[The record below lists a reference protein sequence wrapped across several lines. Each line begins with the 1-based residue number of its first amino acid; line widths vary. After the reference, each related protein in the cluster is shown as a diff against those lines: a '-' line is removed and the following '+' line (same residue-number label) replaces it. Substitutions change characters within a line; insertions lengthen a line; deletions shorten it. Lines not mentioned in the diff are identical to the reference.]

1 MIRFRSLQ
9 LRITALYSATFGL
22 VMLLVAVSL
31 QWAIASSADHKVRSE
46 LASSSKVI
54 DRIWS
59 MRTQE
64 LESVARPLALDFGF
78 REAVATDD
86 DATIRSALINIAAR
100 IDLPNAFIVKYDG
113 RVVGMTPDQDSPYDG
128 ELWDELDGGWHSG
141 ALRIHDTTYQ
151 AVAAEIKAPALIGW
165 LVLGRRIDSG
175 EMKELSGLSAVPV
188 TASVVRRTDAGRWLY
203 DQTDKPVAESG
214 VVALLKRM
222 KPVADGKPADLSG
235 KMGGNMVLARPL
247 GSSDGVATTALLLNF
262 SIADALA
269 EYNPLRL
276 AVVIAGLIGLI
287 AVAFASMR
295 VARRIVRPIAALEQA
310 AKALEH
316 GERTS
321 VPVVSDDEIGKLTGS
336 FNAMS
341 AEIVSRE
348 HHIRHMAYHD
358 ALTDLPN
365 RLQLREELDRRLAT
379 IAHEGGAIAVLCLD
393 LDNFKMVNDT
403 LGHRVGDQL
412 LKLVAAR
419 LAETAHGAF
428 LARTGGDE
436 FCLLVDGD
444 AAAAEQLAPALIETL
459 AQPASV
465 SGQFL
470 RAGASIGIAE
480 APGDALD
487 ADDLVKHADLA
498 LHAAKAAG
506 RGGHRRFTVDLD
518 AEANKRRAIEMDLH
532 SAIARGEFELY
543 FQPLFDLASNRISAF
558 EALIRW
564 HHPQEGLVSPLD
576 FIPIAEESGLI
587 VPIGEWVLKEACRHA
602 AEWPDDIR
610 VAVNFST
617 VQFASPGLVNL
628 VFQTL
633 ANSRL
638 APGRLEVEITESLFL
653 ESSARVREILH
664 GLKQIGVRIALDDF
678 GTGFSSLSYL
688 RKFPFDKIKI
698 DRSFIIELLNE
709 DEASAVVKA
718 ITDLAAALDMET
730 TAEGVEEPA
739 QVEALRAHGCT
750 TVQGYLFSKPV
761 PASEVPR
768 LLAFDWGGRAAASA

>member
-1 MIRFRSLQ
+1 VIRFRSLES
-9 LRITALYSATFGL
+9 RMTGLYSATFGF
-22 VMLLVAVSL
+22 VMLLVAASL
-31 QWAIASSADHKVRSE
+31 QWAIASNADHKVRSE
-46 LASSSKVI
+46 LASSAKVI

-64 LESVARPLALDFGF
+64 LDSVARPLALDFGF

-86 DATIRSALINIAAR
+86 DATIRSALTNIAAR

-113 RVVGMTPDQDSPYDG
+113 RVVGMRPDEDSPYDA
-128 ELWDELDGGWHSG
+128 ELWAELDGGWHSG
-141 ALRIHDTTYQ
+141 ALRIHGTTYQ
-151 AVAAEIKAPALIGW
+151 AVAAEIRAPALIGW
-165 LVLGRRIDSG
+165 LVLGRRLDAG
-175 EMKELSGLSAVPV
+175 EIKELSGLSAVPV
-188 TASVVRRTDAGRWLY
+188 TGAVVRRTDAGQWVF
-203 DQTDKPVAESG
+203 DQTDRPVRDSG

-222 KPVADGKPADLSG
+222 KPATDGMQADISG
-235 KMGGNMVLARPL
+235 RMGGNMVLARPL
-247 GSSDGVATTALLLNF
+247 GSSDGVPTTALLMNF

-269 EYNPLRL
+269 EYDPLRL
-276 AVVIAGLIGLI
+276 AVVIAGLLGLVF
-287 AVAFASMR
+287 VAFASTR
-295 VARRIVRPIAALEQA
+295 VARRIVRPIVALERA

-316 GERTS
+316 GERTTL
-321 VPVVSDDEIGKLTGS
+321 PVVSQDEIGTLTGS

-348 HHIRHMAYHD
+348 NRIRHMAYHD

-365 RLQLREELDRRLAT
+365 RQQLREELERRLAELSASAAT
-379 IAHEGGAIAVLCLD
+379 LGVLCLD
-393 LDNFKMVNDT
+393 LDNFKIVNDT

-412 LKLVAAR
+412 LKLVAQR
-419 LAETAHGAF
+419 LVESAEGRF
-428 LARTGGDE
+428 VARTGGDE
-436 FCLLVDGD
+436 FCILVEGD
-444 AAAAEQLAPALIETL
+444 HAAAERLASVLIDTL

-465 SGQFL
+465 AGHFL

-480 APGDALD
+480 APADALD

-506 RGGHRRFTVDLD
+506 RGCHRRFTAELD
-518 AEANKRRAIEMDLH
+518 ADANRRRAIETDLH
-532 SAIARGEFELY
+532 SAIAHGEFELY
-543 FQPLFDLASNRISAF
+543 FQPLFDLARNRISAF

-564 HHPQEGLVSPLD
+564 NHPQNGLVSPLD
-576 FIPIAEESGLI
+576 FIAIAEETGLI
-587 VPIGEWVLKEACRHA
+587 VPIGEWVLKEACRQA
-602 AEWPDDIR
+602 MSWPDDIR

-617 VQFASPGLVNL
+617 VQFARPGIVNL

-633 ANSRL
+633 ATSGL
-638 APGRLEVEITESLFL
+638 APERLEVEITESLFL
-653 ESSARVREILH
+653 ESSDSVREILH

-698 DRSFIIELLNE
+698 DRSFIIELLSE
-709 DEASAVVKA
+709 KEASAVVKA

-761 PASEVPR
+761 PASKVPD
-768 LLAFDWGGRAAASA
+768 LLEIKWDRRVA

>member
-1 MIRFRSLQ
+1 MLRFRSLQ
-9 LRITALYSATFGL
+9 ARITALYSATFGL
-22 VMLLVAVSL
+22 VMLLIAASL
-31 QWAIASSADHKVRSE
+31 QWAIQTNAEQQVRSQ

-59 MRTQE
+59 MHTQE

-86 DATIRSALINIAAR
+86 DATIRSALDNIAAR

-113 RVVGMTPDQDSPYDG
+113 RVVGMTADQDSQYDA

-141 ALRIHDTTYQ
+141 ALRIHGTTYQ

-165 LVLGRRIDSG
+165 LVLGRRMDAS
-175 EMKELSGLSAVPV
+175 EMKALSALSAVPV
-188 TASVVRRTDAGRWLY
+188 QAAVVRRTEVGTWVY
-203 DQTDKPVAESG
+203 DESDKPVADSA
-214 VVALLKRM
+214 VVSLLGRL

-235 KMGGNMVLARPL
+235 RMHGNMVLARPL
-247 GSSDGVATTALLLNF
+247 GASDGVATTALVLNF

-269 EYNPLRL
+269 EYDPLRL
-276 AVVIAGLIGLI
+276 AVIVAGLVGLA

-295 VARRIVRPIAALEQA
+295 VARRIVRPIAALERA
-310 AKALEH
+310 ARALEH

-321 VPVVSDDEIGKLTGS
+321 VPVVSHDEIGSLTGS

-341 AEIVSRE
+341 EEIVSRE
-348 HHIRHMAYHD
+348 NRIRHMAYHD

-365 RLQLREELDRRLAT
+365 RLQLREELDCRLAA
-379 IAHEGGAIAVLCLD
+379 IGLGDGALAVLCLD
-393 LDNFKMVNDT
+393 LDNFKIVNDT

-412 LKLVAAR
+412 LKLAAQR
-419 LAETAHGAF
+419 LADAAQGRF

-436 FCLLVDGD
+436 FCVLVDGSGAEAEHLAGELI
-444 AAAAEQLAPALIETL
+444 AALE
-459 AQPASV
+459 QPASIA
-465 SGQFL
+465 GQFM
-470 RAGASIGIAE
+470 RASASIGISE
-480 APGDALD
+480 APADSLD

-506 RGGHRRFTVDLD
+506 RGRARRFTADLD
-518 AEANKRRAIEMDLH
+518 TEAQARRAIEMDLH
-532 SAIARGEFELY
+532 GAIARGEFELY
-543 FQPLFDLASNRISAF
+543 FQPLFNLARNRFSAF

-564 HHPQEGLVSPLD
+564 NHPTRGLVAPVD
-576 FIPIAEESGLI
+576 FIPIAEETGLI
-587 VPIGEWVLKEACRHA
+587 VPIGEWVLKEACRQA
-602 AEWPDDIR
+602 ATWPEDIR

-617 VQFASPGLVNL
+617 VQFAQAGIVSL
-628 VFQTL
+628 VFHTL
-633 ANSRL
+633 ATSGL
-638 APGRLEVEITESLFL
+638 APDRLEVEITESLFL
-653 ESSARVREILH
+653 ESSDSVREILQ

-698 DRSFIIELLNE
+698 DRSFIIELLSE
-709 DEASAVVKA
+709 ADASAVVKA

-739 QVEALRAHGCT
+739 QVDALRAFGCT

-761 PASEVPR
+761 PGSEVPR
-768 LLAFDWGGRAAASA
+768 LLALDLGGRAVA

>member
-1 MIRFRSLQ
+1 MIRFRSLES
-9 LRITALYSATFGL
+9 RMTALYSATFGL
-22 VMLLVAVSL
+22 VMLLVAASL
-31 QWAIASSADHKVRSE
+31 QWAIATSAEHKVRSE
-46 LASSSKVI
+46 LISSAKVI

-59 MRTQE
+59 MRSQE
-64 LESVARPLALDFGF
+64 LDSVARPLALDFGF

-86 DATIRSALINIAAR
+86 DATIRSALTNIAGR
-100 IDLPNAFIVKYDG
+100 IDLPNAFVVKYDG
-113 RVVGMTPDQDSPYDG
+113 RVVGMRPDQDSPYDG
-128 ELWDELDGGWHSG
+128 ELWDELDSGWHSG
-141 ALRIHDTTYQ
+141 ALRINGTTYQ
-151 AVAAEIKAPALIGW
+151 AVAAEIRAPALIGW

-175 EMKELSGLSAVPV
+175 EMKELSGLSAVPL
-188 TASVVRRTDAGRWLY
+188 TASVVRRTDSGQWIY
-203 DQTDKPVAESG
+203 DQSDRRVADSG

-222 KPVADGKPADLSG
+222 KPAANGNPTNLSG
-235 KMGGNMVLARPL
+235 RMAGNMVLARPL

-269 EYNPLRL
+269 EYDALRL
-276 AVVIAGLIGLI
+276 AVVIAGLLGLLF
-287 AVAFASMR
+287 VAFASTR

-310 AKALEH
+310 AKALEQ
-316 GERTS
+316 GERTTL
-321 VPVVSDDEIGKLTGS
+321 PVVSQDEIGTLTGT

-348 HHIRHMAYHD
+348 NRIRHMAYHD

-365 RLQLREELDRRLAT
+365 RLQLRVELDRRLAG
-379 IAHEGGAIAVLCLD
+379 IAENGQALAVLCID

-403 LGHRVGDQL
+403 LGHSVGDQL
-412 LKLVAAR
+412 LKLASQRLVENAAGR
-419 LAETAHGAF
+419 F
-428 LARTGGDE
+428 VSRTGGDE
-436 FCLLVDGD
+436 FCVLVAGDG
-444 AAAAEQLAPALIETL
+444 AAATRLAPALIEAL

-465 SGQFL
+465 AGHFL

-506 RGGHRRFTVDLD
+506 RGLYRRFTADLD
-518 AEANKRRAIEMDLH
+518 ADANNRRAIEMDLH
-532 SAIARGEFELY
+532 SALAHGEFELY
-543 FQPLFDLASNRISAF
+543 FQPLFNLSKNRISAF

-564 HHPQEGLVSPLD
+564 NHPTKGLVSPLD

-602 AEWPDDIR
+602 MTWPDDIR

-617 VQFASPGLVNL
+617 VQFATPGIVNL

-633 ANSRL
+633 ATSGL
-638 APGRLEVEITESLFL
+638 APDRLEVEITESLFL
-653 ESSARVREILH
+653 ESSESVREILH
-664 GLKQIGVRIALDDF
+664 GLKQMGVRIALDDF

-698 DRSFIIELLNE
+698 DRSFIIELLSE
-709 DEASAVVKA
+709 REASAVVKA

-730 TAEGVEEPA
+730 TAEGVEEPE

-761 PASEVPR
+761 PASRVPR
-768 LLAFDWGGRAAASA
+768 LLDLKWERRVA

>member
-9 LRITALYSATFGL
+9 SRITALYSATFGL

-31 QWAIASSADHKVRSE
+31 QWAIASSAEQQVRSQ

-59 MRTQE
+59 MHTQE

-86 DATIRSALINIAAR
+86 DATIRSALINIAGR

-113 RVVGMTPDQDSPYDG
+113 RVVGTTPDQDSPYDA
-128 ELWDELDGGWHSG
+128 ELWDELDSGWHSG
-141 ALRIHDTTYQ
+141 ALRIHGKTYQ

-165 LVLGRRIDSG
+165 LVLGRRLDAS

-188 TASVVRRTDAGRWLY
+188 RAAVVRRTDAGHWVY
-203 DQTDKPVAESG
+203 DATDRPLTDSSVR
-214 VVALLKRM
+214 ALLARM
-222 KPVADGKPADLSG
+222 KPLGDGKPADLSG
-235 KMGGNMVLARPL
+235 RMHGNMVLARPL
-247 GSSDGVATTALLLNF
+247 GSSEGVATTALLLNF

-269 EYNPLRL
+269 EYDPLRL
-276 AVVIAGLIGLI
+276 AVVVAGLVGLA

-310 AKALEH
+310 ARALER

-321 VPVVSDDEIGKLTGS
+321 VPVVSDDEIGSLTGS

-341 AEIVSRE
+341 EEIVSRE
-348 HHIRHMAYHD
+348 HRIRHMAYHD

-365 RLQLREELDRRLAT
+365 RLQLREELDRRLADV
-379 IAHEGGAIAVLCLD
+379 AVSGHPLAVLCLD
-393 LDNFKMVNDT
+393 LDNFKIVNDT
-403 LGHRVGDQL
+403 LGHGVGDQL
-412 LKLVAAR
+412 LKLVSQH
-419 LAETAHGAF
+419 LAEGAEGRF

-436 FCLLVDGD
+436 FCVLVDGD
-444 AAAAEQLAPALIETL
+444 GVEAERLATALIERL
-459 AQPASV
+459 EQPASIA
-465 SGQFL
+465 GHYM
-470 RAGASIGIAE
+470 RAGASIGISE
-480 APGDALD
+480 APADTLT
-487 ADDLVKHADLA
+487 ADDLIKHADLA

-506 RGGHRRFTVDLD
+506 RGRHRRFTADLD
-518 AEANKRRAIEMDLH
+518 ADAQTRRATEMDLH
-532 SAIARGEFELY
+532 GAIAHGEFELY
-543 FQPLFDLASNRISAF
+543 FQPLFDLAKNRFSAF

-564 HHPQEGLVSPLD
+564 NHPAKGLVSPLD
-576 FIPIAEESGLI
+576 FIPIAEETGLI
-587 VPIGEWVLKEACRHA
+587 VPIGEWALKAACREA
-602 AEWPDDIR
+602 VTWPADIR

-617 VQFASPGLVNL
+617 VQFATPGIVNL

-633 ANSRL
+633 ATSGL
-638 APGRLEVEITESLFL
+638 APDRLEVEITESLFL
-653 ESSARVREILH
+653 ESSDSVRDILR

-698 DRSFIIELLNE
+698 DRSFIIELLEE
-709 DEASAVVKA
+709 DEAGAVVKA

-730 TAEGVEEPA
+730 TAEGVEEVA
-739 QVEALRAHGCT
+739 QLEALRAHGCT

-768 LLAFDWGGRAAASA
+768 LLALDLSNRSAA

>member
-1 MIRFRSLQ
+1 VIRFRSLES
-9 LRITALYSATFGL
+9 RMTGLYSATFGF
-22 VMLLVAVSL
+22 VMLLVAASL
-31 QWAIASSADHKVRSE
+31 QWAIASNADHKVRSE
-46 LASSSKVI
+46 LASSAKVI

-64 LESVARPLALDFGF
+64 LDSVARPLALDFGF

-86 DATIRSALINIAAR
+86 DATIRSALTNIAAR

-113 RVVGMTPDQDSPYDG
+113 RVVGMRPDEDSPYDA
-128 ELWDELDGGWHSG
+128 ELWAELDGGWHSG
-141 ALRIHDTTYQ
+141 ALRIHGTTYQ
-151 AVAAEIKAPALIGW
+151 AVAAEIRAPALIGW
-165 LVLGRRIDSG
+165 LVLGRRLDAG
-175 EMKELSGLSAVPV
+175 EIKELSGLSAVPV
-188 TASVVRRTDAGRWLY
+188 TGAVVRRTDAGQWVF
-203 DQTDKPVAESG
+203 DQTDRPVRDSG

-222 KPVADGKPADLSG
+222 KPATDGMQADISG
-235 KMGGNMVLARPL
+235 RMGGNMVLARPL
-247 GSSDGVATTALLLNF
+247 GSSDGVPTTALLMNF

-269 EYNPLRL
+269 EYDPLRL
-276 AVVIAGLIGLI
+276 AVVIAGLLGLVF
-287 AVAFASMR
+287 VAFASTR
-295 VARRIVRPIAALEQA
+295 VARRIVRPIVALERA

-316 GERTS
+316 GERTTL
-321 VPVVSDDEIGKLTGS
+321 PVVSQDEIGTLTGS

-348 HHIRHMAYHD
+348 NRIRHMAYHD

-365 RLQLREELDRRLAT
+365 RQQLREELERRLAELSASAAT
-379 IAHEGGAIAVLCLD
+379 LGVLCLD
-393 LDNFKMVNDT
+393 LDNFKIVNDT

-412 LKLVAAR
+412 LKLVAQR
-419 LAETAHGAF
+419 LVESAEGRF
-428 LARTGGDE
+428 VARTGGDE
-436 FCLLVDGD
+436 FCILVEGD
-444 AAAAEQLAPALIETL
+444 HAAAERLASVLIDTL

-465 SGQFL
+465 AGHFL

-480 APGDALD
+480 APADALD

-506 RGGHRRFTVDLD
+506 RGCHRRFTAELD
-518 AEANKRRAIEMDLH
+518 ADANRRRAIETDLH
-532 SAIARGEFELY
+532 SAIAHGEFELY
-543 FQPLFDLASNRISAF
+543 FQPLFDLARNRISAF

-564 HHPQEGLVSPLD
+564 NHPQNGLVSPLD
-576 FIPIAEESGLI
+576 FIAIAEETGLI
-587 VPIGEWVLKEACRHA
+587 VPIGEWVLKEACRQA
-602 AEWPDDIR
+602 MTWPDDIR

-617 VQFASPGLVNL
+617 VQFARPGIVNL

-633 ANSRL
+633 ATSGL
-638 APGRLEVEITESLFL
+638 APERLEVEITESLFL
-653 ESSARVREILH
+653 ESSDSVREILH

-698 DRSFIIELLNE
+698 DRSFIIELLSE
-709 DEASAVVKA
+709 KEASAVVKA

-761 PASEVPR
+761 PASKVPD
-768 LLAFDWGGRAAASA
+768 LLEIKWDRRVA

>member
-1 MIRFRSLQ
+1 MIRFRSLES
-9 LRITALYSATFGL
+9 RMTALYSATFGF
-22 VMLLVAVSL
+22 VMLLVAASL
-31 QWAIASSADHKVRSE
+31 QWAIASNADHKVRSE
-46 LASSSKVI
+46 LASSAKVI

-64 LESVARPLALDFGF
+64 LDSVARPLALDFGF

-86 DATIRSALINIAAR
+86 DATIRSALTNIAAR

-113 RVVGMTPDQDSPYDG
+113 RVVGMRPDEDSPYDA
-128 ELWDELDGGWHSG
+128 ELWAELDGGWHSG
-141 ALRIHDTTYQ
+141 ALRIHGTTYQ
-151 AVAAEIKAPALIGW
+151 AVAAEIRAPALIGW
-165 LVLGRRIDSG
+165 LVLGRRLDAG
-175 EMKELSGLSAVPV
+175 EIKELSGLSAVPV
-188 TASVVRRTDAGRWLY
+188 TGAVVRRTDAGQWVF
-203 DQTDKPVAESG
+203 DQTDRPVRDSG

-222 KPVADGKPADLSG
+222 KPATDGMQADISG
-235 KMGGNMVLARPL
+235 RMGGNMVLARPL
-247 GSSDGVATTALLLNF
+247 GSSDGVPTTALLMNF

-269 EYNPLRL
+269 EYDPLRL
-276 AVVIAGLIGLI
+276 AVVIAGLLGLVF
-287 AVAFASMR
+287 VAFASTR
-295 VARRIVRPIAALEQA
+295 VARRIVRPIVALERA

-316 GERTS
+316 GERTTL
-321 VPVVSDDEIGKLTGS
+321 PVVSQDEIGTLTGS

-348 HHIRHMAYHD
+348 NRIRHMAYHD

-365 RLQLREELDRRLAT
+365 RQQLREELERRLAELSASAAT
-379 IAHEGGAIAVLCLD
+379 LGVLCLD
-393 LDNFKMVNDT
+393 LDNFKIVNDT

-412 LKLVAAR
+412 LKLVAQR
-419 LAETAHGAF
+419 LVESAEGRF
-428 LARTGGDE
+428 VARTGGDE
-436 FCLLVDGD
+436 FCILVEGD
-444 AAAAEQLAPALIETL
+444 HAAAERLASVLIDTL

-465 SGQFL
+465 AGHFL

-480 APGDALD
+480 APADALD

-506 RGGHRRFTVDLD
+506 RGCHRRFTAELD
-518 AEANKRRAIEMDLH
+518 ADANRRRAIETDLH
-532 SAIARGEFELY
+532 SAIAHGEFELY
-543 FQPLFDLASNRISAF
+543 FQPLFDLARNRISAF

-564 HHPQEGLVSPLD
+564 NHPQNGLVSPLD
-576 FIPIAEESGLI
+576 FIAIAEETGLI
-587 VPIGEWVLKEACRHA
+587 VPIGEWVLKEACRQA
-602 AEWPDDIR
+602 MSWPDDIR

-617 VQFASPGLVNL
+617 VQFARPGIVNL

-633 ANSRL
+633 ATSGL
-638 APGRLEVEITESLFL
+638 APERLEVEITESLFL
-653 ESSARVREILH
+653 ESSDSVREILH

-698 DRSFIIELLNE
+698 DRSFIIELLSE
-709 DEASAVVKA
+709 KEASAVVKA

-761 PASEVPR
+761 PASKVPD
-768 LLAFDWGGRAAASA
+768 LLEIKWDRRVA

>member
-9 LRITALYSATFGL
+9 TRITALYSATFGL
-22 VMLLVAVSL
+22 VMLLVAASL
-31 QWAIASSADHKVRSE
+31 QWAIASSAEQQVRSQ

-54 DRIWS
+54 DKIWS
-59 MRTQE
+59 MHTQE

-86 DATIRSALINIAAR
+86 DATIRSALVNIAAR

-113 RVVGMTPDQDSPYDG
+113 RVVGMTPDQDSPYDA

-141 ALRIHDTTYQ
+141 ALRIHGRTYQ

-165 LVLGRRIDSG
+165 LVLGRRLDAG

-188 TASVVRRTDAGRWLY
+188 SAAVVRRTEAGKWVY
-203 DQTDKPVAESG
+203 DQSDRPVADSA
-214 VVALLKRM
+214 VAALLARL

-235 KMGGNMVLARPL
+235 RMHGTMVLARPL
-247 GSSDGVATTALLLNF
+247 GASEGVATTALLLNF

-276 AVVIAGLIGLI
+276 AVVIAGLVGLA
-287 AVAFASMR
+287 AVAFASLR

-310 AKALEH
+310 AKALER

-321 VPVVSDDEIGKLTGS
+321 VPVVSDDEIGTLTGS

-348 HHIRHMAYHD
+348 HRIRHMAYHD

-365 RLQLREELDRRLAT
+365 RLSLREELDRRLA
-379 IAHEGGAIAVLCLD
+379 AVAAGGGSLAVLCLD
-393 LDNFKMVNDT
+393 LDNFKIVNDT

-412 LKLVAAR
+412 LKLVAQR
-419 LAETAHGAF
+419 LADAAEGLF

-444 AAAAEQLAPALIETL
+444 GVAAELLAATLIERL
-459 AQPASV
+459 EEPASV
-465 SGQFL
+465 AGQFV
-470 RAGASIGIAE
+470 RAGASVGISE
-480 APGDALD
+480 APADAVN

-506 RGGHRRFTVDLD
+506 RGRHRRFTADLD
-518 AEANKRRAIEMDLH
+518 ADANKRRAIEVDLH
-532 SAIARGEFELY
+532 DAIAKGQFELY
-543 FQPLFDLASNRISAF
+543 FQPLFNLAKNRFSAF

-564 HHPQEGLVSPLD
+564 NHPTKGLISPVE
-576 FIPIAEESGLI
+576 FIGIAEETGLI
-587 VPIGEWVLKEACRHA
+587 VPIGEWVLKEACRQA
-602 AEWPDDIR
+602 ASWPDDIR

-617 VQFASPGLVNL
+617 VQFATSGIVSL

-633 ANSRL
+633 AASGL
-638 APGRLEVEITESLFL
+638 APDRLEVEITESLFL
-653 ESSARVREILH
+653 ESSDSVREILH

-688 RKFPFDKIKI
+688 RKFPFDKSKI

-709 DEASAVVKA
+709 DDASAVVKA

-739 QVEALRAHGCT
+739 QVDALRGFGCT

-761 PASEVPR
+761 PAGEVPH
-768 LLAFDWGGRAAASA
+768 LLALDLSHRAA

>member
-9 LRITALYSATFGL
+9 SRITALYSAMFGL

-31 QWAIASSADHKVRSE
+31 QWAIASNAEQQVRSE

-59 MRTQE
+59 MHTQE

-86 DATIRSALINIAAR
+86 DATIRSALANIAGR

-113 RVVGMTPDQDSPYDG
+113 RVIGMDPEQDSQFD
-128 ELWDELDGGWHSG
+128 EQLWDELDSGWHSG
-141 ALRIHDTTYQ
+141 ALRIRGQTYQ
-151 AVAAEIKAPALIGW
+151 AVAAEIRAPSLIGW
-165 LVLGRRIDSG
+165 LVLGRRLDAG

-188 TASVVRRTDAGRWLY
+188 SAAVVRRGESGRWVY
-203 DQTDKPVAESG
+203 DQSDAPLTDSG
-214 VVALLKRM
+214 VIALLARL
-222 KPVADGKPADLSG
+222 KPETGGKPADLSG
-235 KMGGNMVLARPL
+235 RMHGNMVLARPL
-247 GSSDGVATTALLLNF
+247 GASGGVATTALLLNF

-269 EYNPLRL
+269 EYDPLRL
-276 AVVIAGLIGLI
+276 AVVIAGLVGLA

-295 VARRIVRPIAALEQA
+295 VARRIVRPIAALERA
-310 AKALEH
+310 AKALER

-321 VPVVSDDEIGKLTGS
+321 VPVVSDDEIGSLTGS

-341 AEIVSRE
+341 EEIVSRE
-348 HHIRHMAYHD
+348 HRIRHMAYHD

-365 RLQLREELDRRLAT
+365 RLSLREELDRRLA
-379 IAHEGGAIAVLCLD
+379 ALGESGGALAVLCLD
-393 LDNFKMVNDT
+393 LDNFKIVNDT
-403 LGHRVGDQL
+403 LGHPVGDQL
-412 LKLVAAR
+412 LKLVAQR
-419 LAETAHGAF
+419 LVEGAGGRF

-444 AAAAEQLAPALIETL
+444 GVEAEALASLMIERL
-459 AQPASV
+459 DQPASV
-465 SGQFL
+465 AGHYM
-470 RAGASIGIAE
+470 RAGASIGISE
-480 APGDALD
+480 APADASV
-487 ADDLVKHADLA
+487 AEDLVKHADLA

-506 RGGHRRFTVDLD
+506 RGRHRRFTADLD
-518 AEANKRRAIEMDLH
+518 ADAQARRAIEMDLH
-532 SAIARGEFELY
+532 GAIANSEFELY
-543 FQPLFDLASNRISAF
+543 FQPLFDLAKNRFSAF

-564 HHPQEGLVSPLD
+564 NHPAKGLVSPLD
-576 FIPIAEESGLI
+576 FIPIAEETGLI
-587 VPIGEWVLKEACRHA
+587 VPIGEWALKEACRQA
-602 AEWPDDIR
+602 AGWPEDIR

-617 VQFASPGLVNL
+617 VQFATSGIVSL

-633 ANSRL
+633 AASGL
-638 APGRLEVEITESLFL
+638 APDRLEVEITESLFL
-653 ESSARVREILH
+653 ESSDSVREILH

-698 DRSFIIELLNE
+698 DRSFIIELLKE
-709 DEASAVVKA
+709 ADASAVVKA

-739 QVEALRAHGCT
+739 QVDALRAFGCT

-768 LLAFDWGGRAAASA
+768 LLALDLSDRAA

>member
-9 LRITALYSATFGL
+9 SRITALYSATFGL
-22 VMLLVAVSL
+22 VMLLVAASL
-31 QWAIASSADHKVRSE
+31 QWAIASSAEEQVRSE

-59 MRTQE
+59 MRTRE

-78 REAVATDD
+78 REAVATDE
-86 DATIRSALINIAAR
+86 DATIRSALTNIAGR

-113 RVVGMTPDQDSPYDG
+113 RVVGMTPDQDSPYDA
-128 ELWDELDGGWHSG
+128 ELWDELDSGWHSG
-141 ALRIHDTTYQ
+141 ALRIHGTTYQ

-165 LVLGRRIDSG
+165 LVLGRRLDAG
-175 EMKELSGLSAVPV
+175 EMRELSGLSAVPV
-188 TASVVRRTDAGRWLY
+188 KAAVVRWTDAGTWVY
-203 DQTDKPVAESG
+203 DGTNTPLKDSS
-214 VVALLKRM
+214 VVALLARM
-222 KPVADGKPADLSG
+222 KPQVEGKAADLSG
-235 KMGGNMVLARPL
+235 RMHGNMVLARPL
-247 GSSDGVATTALLLNF
+247 GSSEGVATTALLLNF

-269 EYNPLRL
+269 KYDPLRL
-276 AVVIAGLIGLI
+276 AVVIAGLVGLA

-310 AKALEH
+310 AKALER

-321 VPVVSDDEIGKLTGS
+321 VPVVSEDEIGSLTGS

-341 AEIVSRE
+341 EEIVSRE
-348 HHIRHMAYHD
+348 NRIRHMAYHD

-365 RLQLREELDRRLAT
+365 RLQLREELDRRLAA
-379 IAHEGGAIAVLCLD
+379 IGQKGGALAVVCLD
-393 LDNFKMVNDT
+393 LDNFKIVNDT
-403 LGHRVGDQL
+403 LGDHVGDQL
-412 LKLVAAR
+412 LKLIAQR
-419 LAETAHGAF
+419 LADGAEGRF

-444 AAAAEQLAPALIETL
+444 GAEAERLATALIERL
-459 AQPASV
+459 EQPASV
-465 SGQFL
+465 AGHYM
-470 RAGASIGIAE
+470 RAAASIGISE
-480 APGDALD
+480 APADALV
-487 ADDLVKHADLA
+487 AEDLIKHADLA

-506 RGGHRRFTVDLD
+506 RGRPRRFTVDLD
-518 AEANKRRAIEMDLH
+518 ADAHARRATEMDLH
-532 SAIARGEFELY
+532 KAIAGGEFELY
-543 FQPLFDLASNRISAF
+543 FQPLFDLAKNRFSAF

-564 HHPQEGLVSPLD
+564 NHPTRGLVSPLD
-576 FIPIAEESGLI
+576 FIPIAEETGLI
-587 VPIGEWVLKEACRHA
+587 VPIGEWALKEACREA
-602 AEWPDDIR
+602 VTWPEDIR

-617 VQFASPGLVNL
+617 VQFATPGIVNL

-633 ANSRL
+633 AASRL
-638 APGRLEVEITESLFL
+638 APDRLEVEITESLFL
-653 ESSARVREILH
+653 ESSDSVREILH

-698 DRSFIIELLNE
+698 DRSFIIELLEE
-709 DEASAVVKA
+709 DEAGAVVKA

-730 TAEGVEEPA
+730 TAEGVEEAA
-739 QVEALRAHGCT
+739 QLEALRAHGCT
-750 TVQGYLFSKPV
+750 TVQGFLFSKPV

-768 LLAFDWGGRAAASA
+768 LLQLDLSSRSAA